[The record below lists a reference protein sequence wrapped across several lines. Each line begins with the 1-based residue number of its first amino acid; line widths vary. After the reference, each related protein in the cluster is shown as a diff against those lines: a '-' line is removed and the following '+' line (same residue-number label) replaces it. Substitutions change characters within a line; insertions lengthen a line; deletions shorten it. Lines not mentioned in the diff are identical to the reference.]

1 MNDPNDDYHKRQ
13 QKRGEDGIWIAINV
27 AVLLLAGVGA
37 YALLYGIFH
46 GLAMLWSI
54 IT

>member
-1 MNDPNDDYHKRQ
+1 MNDPNDDYYKRQ
-13 QKRGEDGIWIAINV
+13 QKRGEDGIWLVINV
-27 AVLLLAGVGA
+27 AVLLLAGVRA
-37 YALLYGIFH
+37 YALIYGICR